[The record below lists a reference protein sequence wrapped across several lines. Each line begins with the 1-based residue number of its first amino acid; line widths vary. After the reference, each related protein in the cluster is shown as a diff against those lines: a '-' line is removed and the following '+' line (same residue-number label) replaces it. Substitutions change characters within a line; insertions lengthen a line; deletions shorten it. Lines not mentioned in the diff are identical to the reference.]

1 MRRIG
6 LGGNSASAALAGA
19 GGIGIVQFL
28 AVFPAILYIDKLGE
42 LMLSPHMEV
51 LSTEYRSLW
60 CRQETFTYL

>member
-6 LGGNSASAALAGA
+6 LGGNSTSAALAGA

-42 LMLSPHMEV
+42 SALKISALHE
-51 LSTEYRSLW
+51 L
-60 CRQETFTYL
+60 